1 MKVLPRFSQSPF
13 PMIINLS
20 QLLARTESSD
30 CLIYFVNCKFRY
42 DLNEKILKTSFTDN
56 GGEIYSLSINPIG
69 LLASAGFDGK
79 VRIVD
84 IYTEK

>member
-1 MKVLPRFSQSPF
+1 
-13 PMIINLS
+13 
-20 QLLARTESSD
+20 
-30 CLIYFVNCKFRY
+30 
-42 DLNEKILKTSFTDN
+42 LNEKILKTTFTDN

-69 LLASAGFDGK
+69 LLASAGFDAK